1 METGRLS
8 DNLHSPGTRR
18 HLRVSPTMIDD
29 FLIDPVMGVRVI
41 FGMKLDACPS
51 AGLKLCW

>member
-8 DNLHSPGTRR
+8 DNLHSSGTRR
-18 HLRVSPTMIDD
+18 HLRVSPTMIAS
-29 FLIDPVMGVRVI
+29 FLIGPV
-41 FGMKLDACPS
+41 LS